1 MTQKKYT
8 NTYKGLSIDE
18 YDFAPFQSEKLTA
31 VDGVETFQY
40 SHNNDIVAGN
50 ISEKGPVHY
59 METST
64 DKDDGH
70 PIGDYLQYIH
80 SLPEGHYVFRNGQ
93 FIKTE

>member
-1 MTQKKYT
+1 M
-8 NTYKGLSIDE
+8 
-18 YDFAPFQSEKLTA
+18 TA